1 MMMVQLSRSQIGQK
15 HVHSSDQNCFNC
27 AELMVMWST
36 RKRKVVWRKGKEAIW
51 RRSRNC
57 KQTSWKQNSETIF
70 RNLKNSMTTMTG

>member
-36 RKRKVVWRKGKEAIW
+36 RKRKVVWRKGKEADHIMDQF
-51 RRSRNC
+51 SAM
-57 KQTSWKQNSETIF
+57 KQLPGLW
-70 RNLKNSMTTMTG
+70 